1 MVLAPLDSN
10 RYSSLFVSK
19 WTGSSPAQI
28 VCLPKRVVLGRGAK
42 LCSSLQCSFKVRHL
56 MVAPVWEAEGK
67 CGTGGGGG
75 GRGGGAGGPLR
86 HAVGSLVKL
95 VPSSSVLSSSSQRSE
110 KSKVL
115 RQRRAAGSSSE
126 LQDWSKSQV
135 RGLSLVW
142 SDSFIGLSELSVT
155 QKQVLLMFGS
165 ITSTNQLV
173 SSWEKLTPRST
184 LLMLDK
190 TRPSWIRSDSSHA
203 CLRPYVPHSSWT
215 CSLLRFFFCAVG
227 QPLTHCVF
235 ASERLWM
242 LGLTCRPQ
250 RHINRATKS
259 QSFEPPLG
267 VLAAR

>member
-1 MVLAPLDSN
+1 MVLPPLDSN

-28 VCLPKRVVLGRGAK
+28 VCPPKRVVLGRGAK

-56 MVAPVWEAEGK
+56 MVAPVSGAEGK
-67 CGTGGGGG
+67 DGTGGGGG

-86 HAVGSLVKL
+86 HAVDSLVEL

-135 RGLSLVW
+135 RGLSLLW

-155 QKQVLLMFGS
+155 QKQVLLMFSS
-165 ITSTNQLV
+165 ITLTNQV
-173 SSWEKLTPRST
+173 ISP
-184 LLMLDK
+184 
-190 TRPSWIRSDSSHA
+190 
-203 CLRPYVPHSSWT
+203 
-215 CSLLRFFFCAVG
+215 
-227 QPLTHCVF
+227 
-235 ASERLWM
+235 
-242 LGLTCRPQ
+242 
-250 RHINRATKS
+250 
-259 QSFEPPLG
+259 
-267 VLAAR
+267 